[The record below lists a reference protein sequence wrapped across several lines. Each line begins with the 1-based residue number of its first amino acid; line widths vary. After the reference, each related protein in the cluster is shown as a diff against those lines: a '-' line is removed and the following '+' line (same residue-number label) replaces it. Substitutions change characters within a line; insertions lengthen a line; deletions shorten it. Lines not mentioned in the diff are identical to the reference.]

1 MTTWSLNML
10 NIAEQYNLT
19 GVFQPG
25 EPPPDS
31 GGSVYIFFPFA
42 MLITATIEAIYQTYE
57 IKGQEHIRDTLPFE
71 VVARTTGAEL
81 PECSKYLLTIA
92 QSSLSNS
99 IQTSYRM
106 ESFLPVEPAQTR
118 FFTHIDKEG
127 QVERY
132 SSQLQ
137 AQRLREIS
145 GLTIEQ
151 VASIFGVSRVTL
163 HKWLEGSQLSD
174 RHREH
179 LLEVLPLVEET
190 LQRTGSPNAL
200 STWLLTPVSPGG
212 KKPIE
217 YLSSRQYNTFRGF
230 LLRQGAG
237 RHLLHPPL
245 SLGITYRKRPQ
256 EEIEDELARL
266 HARILLDED
275 YPDATDN
282 DE

>member
-1 MTTWSLNML
+1 MTTWGLNML
-10 NIAEQYNLT
+10 NVAEQYNFT

-25 EPPPDS
+25 ELQPDS
-31 GGSVYIFFPFA
+31 VEGVYISFPFA
-42 MLITATIEAIYQTYE
+42 MLIIATNEASYPTYYIEDQ
-57 IKGQEHIRDTLPFE
+57 KLIRDTLPFE

-99 IQTSYRM
+99 IQTSYQM
-106 ESFLPVEPAQTR
+106 VSFLPVESAQTGFLPSLNR
-118 FFTHIDKEG
+118 EG
-127 QVERY
+127 QAERY

-137 AQRLREIS
+137 AKRLREIS

-151 VASIFGVSRVTL
+151 VGSIFGVSRITY
-163 HKWLEGSQLSD
+163 HKWMEGSRLSD

-179 LLEVLPLVEET
+179 LLEVLPLVEEA

-200 STWLLTPVSPGG
+200 STWLLTPVSPNG

-217 YLSSRQYNTFRGF
+217 YLSSREYNTFRGF
-230 LLRQGAG
+230 LLRQGADQN
-237 RHLLHPPL
+237 LLHPPL
-245 SLGITYRKRPQ
+245 SLGITYRERPR
-256 EEIEDELARL
+256 EEIEDELARI
-266 HARILLDED
+266 HTSILLDED
-275 YPDATDN
+275 YPDMSDN